1 MDLLVPQSSG
11 GTADGRRLT
20 ALTVR
25 VFEIPGTPPPP
36 RAEVRAH
43 LKTHQPAVGL
53 LFSPPQVGAFFSF
66 PSEDFFY

>member
-25 VFEIPGTPPPP
+25 VFEIPGTPTPHTS
-36 RAEVRAH
+36 RAEVHAH
-43 LKTHQPAVGL
+43 LGGYCRA
-53 LFSPPQVGAFFSF
+53 
-66 PSEDFFY
+66 